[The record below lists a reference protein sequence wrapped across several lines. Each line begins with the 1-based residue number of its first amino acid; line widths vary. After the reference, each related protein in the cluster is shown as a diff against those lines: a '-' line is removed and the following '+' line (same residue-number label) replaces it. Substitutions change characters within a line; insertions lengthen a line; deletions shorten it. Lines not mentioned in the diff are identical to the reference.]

1 MKKIFRMILF
11 PLSAIYITSL
21 WNKGFIIKLDF
32 MSLLTAVIV
41 ISIIWY
47 ILLPVSKIVLFPIQI
62 LTMGLVST
70 IVYFLLFYFFV
81 SKFSFIDIKSWVFPG
96 VSLLGIV
103 IAKTQISFIA
113 NVFISSLSISS
124 IINLEES
131 LL

>member
-1 MKKIFRMILF
+1 MKKIFRMIVF

-113 NVFISSLSISS
+113 NVLISSLSISS

>member
-1 MKKIFRMILF
+1 MIAF
-11 PLSAIYITSL
+11 PLSALYITSL

-32 MSLLTAVIV
+32 TSFLTAVIV

-47 ILLPVSKIVLFPIQI
+47 ILLPISKILLFPIQL
-62 LTMGLVST
+62 LTMGLLST
-70 IVYFLLFYFFV
+70 IVYFLMFYFFV

-96 VSLLGIV
+96 VNLLGIV

>member
-1 MKKIFRMILF
+1 MKKIFRMIVF

-32 MSLLTAVIV
+32 ISLLTAVIV

-47 ILLPVSKIVLFPIQI
+47 ILLPISKIVLFPIQI

>member
-1 MKKIFRMILF
+1 MKKIFRMIVF

-32 MSLLTAVIV
+32 ISLLTAVIV

-47 ILLPVSKIVLFPIQI
+47 ILLPISKIVLFPIQI

-81 SKFSFIDIKSWVFPG
+81 SKFSFIDIKSWVFPE

-113 NVFISSLSISS
+113 NVLISSLSISS

>member
-1 MKKIFRMILF
+1 MKKIFRMIVF

-32 MSLLTAVIV
+32 ISLLTAVIV

-47 ILLPVSKIVLFPIQI
+47 ILLPISKIVLFPIQI

-113 NVFISSLSISS
+113 NVLISSLSISS

>member
-1 MKKIFRMILF
+1 MKKIFRMIVF

-47 ILLPVSKIVLFPIQI
+47 ILLPISKIVLFPIQI

-81 SKFSFIDIKSWVFPG
+81 SKFSFIDIKSWVFPE

>member
-1 MKKIFRMILF
+1 MIVF
-11 PLSAIYITSL
+11 PLSAIYLTSL

-32 MSLLTAVIV
+32 ISLLTAVIV

-47 ILLPVSKIVLFPIQI
+47 ILLPISKIVLFPIQI

-113 NVFISSLSISS
+113 NVLISSLSISS

>member
-1 MKKIFRMILF
+1 MIVF

-32 MSLLTAVIV
+32 ISLLTAVIV

-47 ILLPVSKIVLFPIQI
+47 ILLPISKIVLFPIQI

-113 NVFISSLSISS
+113 NVLISSLSISS

>member
-1 MKKIFRMILF
+1 MKKIFRMIVF
-11 PLSAIYITSL
+11 PLSAICITSL

-32 MSLLTAVIV
+32 TSLLTAVIV

-47 ILLPVSKIVLFPIQI
+47 ILLPISKIVLFPIQL

-70 IVYFLLFYFFV
+70 IVYFLMFYFFV

-113 NVFISSLSISS
+113 NVFISSLSIST

-131 LL
+131 VL

>member
-1 MKKIFRMILF
+1 MIAF
-11 PLSAIYITSL
+11 PLSALYITSL
-21 WNKGFIIKLDF
+21 WNKGFIMKLDF
-32 MSLLTAVIV
+32 TSFLTAVIV

-47 ILLPVSKIVLFPIQI
+47 ILLPISKILLFPIQL
-62 LTMGLVST
+62 LTMGLLST
-70 IVYFLLFYFFV
+70 IVYFLMFYFFV

-96 VSLLGIV
+96 VNLLGIV

>member
-1 MKKIFRMILF
+1 MKKIFRMIVF
-11 PLSAIYITSL
+11 PLSAIYLTSL

-32 MSLLTAVIV
+32 ISLLTAVIV

-47 ILLPVSKIVLFPIQI
+47 ILLPISKIVLFPIQI

-113 NVFISSLSISS
+113 NVLISSLSISS

>member
-1 MKKIFRMILF
+1 MKKIFRMIVF

-32 MSLLTAVIV
+32 ISLLTAVIV

>member
-1 MKKIFRMILF
+1 MKKIFRMIVF

-47 ILLPVSKIVLFPIQI
+47 ILLPISKIVLFPIQI

-113 NVFISSLSISS
+113 NVLISSLSISS